1 MKILENYITAVC
13 DRSDRPDNQN
23 WYMNTKYI
31 QTSCALIFCKAK
43 WDSGLR
49 IVAGLINK
57 LYETCSGQCYSDCLE
72 EEADGCKIQR
82 LSYTQFRRKYCKK

>member
-1 MKILENYITAVC
+1 MKILENYITALC

-43 WDSGLR
+43 WR
-49 IVAGLINK
+49 
-57 LYETCSGQCYSDCLE
+57 
-72 EEADGCKIQR
+72 
-82 LSYTQFRRKYCKK
+82 